1 MNANAAQ
8 DPNGRGFPIAE
19 ARLIAR
25 RFSKPKPV
33 IYWTDFLVSISIAWS
48 FFFLAVAAPAF
59 SALQISAV
67 VISALAHYRAVIFIH
82 ELAHLKR
89 GTFTIFRAVWNVLS
103 GIPLMVPSFSYT
115 GVHIDHH
122 RPGIYGFK
130 EDGEYIPFATG
141 RPWRIAGYLLQI
153 FALPLLMA
161 ARFIILTPLSYL
173 YPPLRQL
180 LWRRLSSLVID
191 LNYKRPPPAKQD
203 DESWRLQEFGA
214 FMLGA
219 GVIILVATNI
229 LPIAVIGVW
238 YAVALTIFLLNSLRT
253 LAAHAYRNP
262 GDQLMTRSDE
272 FLDSVNVPGIAFV
285 TALWAPA
292 GLRFHATHHL
302 FPSMPYHE
310 LKKAHEAL
318 IDELPDNTAYLSAS
332 RKSLLDALSRLWRE
346 ARAAELSRK
355 GAVQR
360 GADFGPPHKT
370 HG

>member
-1 MNANAAQ
+1 MNISVTV
-8 DPNGRGFPIAE
+8 DEHKGVFPIVE
-19 ARLIAR
+19 ARAIAK
-25 RFSKPKPV
+25 RFSRPKPI
-33 IYWTDFLVSISIAWS
+33 IYWIDFLVSISIAWS
-48 FFFLAVAAPAF
+48 FFFLAVTAQAF
-59 SALQISAV
+59 SALQIVAV
-67 VISALAHYRAVIFIH
+67 IVSALAHYRAVIFIH

-89 GTFTIFRAVWNVLS
+89 GTFTAFRAIWNISS

-130 EDGEYIPFATG
+130 EDGEYVPFATG
-141 RPWRIAGYLLQI
+141 KPWRIVGYLLQI

-161 ARFIILTPLSYL
+161 ARFIILTPLSYFH
-173 YPPLRQL
+173 PPLRRL
-180 LWRRLSSLVID
+180 LWQRLSSLVID

-214 FMLGA
+214 FVFGA
-219 GVIILVATNI
+219 GVIALVVADI
-229 LPIAVIGVW
+229 LPIAFIGVW

-272 FLDSVNVPGIAFV
+272 FLDSVNVPGIPFV
-285 TALWAPA
+285 SALWAPV

-310 LKKAHEAL
+310 LEKAHEAL
-318 IDELPDNTAYLSAS
+318 IKELPDNSAYLSAS
-332 RKSLLDALSRLWRE
+332 RKSLFDALLRLWRE
-346 ARAAELSRK
+346 ARAAELSGK
-355 GAVQR
+355 SA
-360 GADFGPPHKT
+360 A
-370 HG
+370 